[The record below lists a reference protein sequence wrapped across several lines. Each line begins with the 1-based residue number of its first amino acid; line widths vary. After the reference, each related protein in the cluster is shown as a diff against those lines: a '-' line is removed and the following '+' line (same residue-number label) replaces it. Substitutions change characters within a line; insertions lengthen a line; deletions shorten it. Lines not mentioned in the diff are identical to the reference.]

1 MLHRFATYE
10 QAALFAAMKR
20 DEGYY
25 AEVLHDHVAS
35 LWGPLATGGV
45 AVWVSEV
52 AAVGEGDEE
61 PGEEARTSWLPAE
74 LSEVLGSTV
83 LSIVGLV
90 ALVGVLVWLRRFAIY
105 TREMIQTLASFA
117 IAFGLFAVLVSV
129 LGWACSRWLHRLWN
143 ERDTLHPLASGLH
156 RALAVLL
163 VLCST
168 LLGEILLFALFEVF
182 SRQ

>member
-20 DEGYY
+20 DDGYH

-35 LWGPLATGGV
+35 LWGALATGGV
-45 AVWVSEV
+45 AVWVSGV
-52 AAVGEGDEE
+52 AAVGEGNEE
-61 PGEEARTSWLPAE
+61 CGEEARTSWLPAE
-74 LSEVLGSTV
+74 LSEALGSTV
-83 LSIVGLV
+83 LSIVGLS
-90 ALVGVLVWLRRFAIY
+90 ALVWVLVCLRHFAIH
-105 TREMIQTLASFA
+105 THEMIQILAFFA
-117 IAFGLFAVLVSV
+117 IGLGLFAVIVSV

-143 ERDTLHPLASGLH
+143 ERDTLHPLAAGLH

-168 LLGEILLFALFEVF
+168 LLG
-182 SRQ
+182 